1 VPALQKTLV
10 LALGLL
16 VLEGHNIKSA
26 LRMGPVPKLEAV
38 MMGVEEVGE
47 VEVEVQVTLSVPL
60 LLTL

>member
-1 VPALQKTLV
+1 MPALQKTLV